1 MTNMIQKLKVLALSV
16 GSLAVLLFPALLFTA
31 VVGAQE
37 NITGGLNCGADI
49 NLSAE
54 ECAPTDTSGKLN
66 ELIKTVINV
75 ISVIVGAIAVVMI
88 IVGGFRYVTSGGKE
102 DSVRGAKSTIMYAL
116 IGLVI
121 VALAQIVVR
130 FVLDKTSDATT

>member
-1 MTNMIQKLKVLALSV
+1 MIQKLKVLAMSL
-16 GSLAVLLFPALLFTA
+16 GSLAILLLPA
-31 VVGAQE
+31 VVVAGVAGAQE

-49 NLSAE
+49 NLSSEA
-54 ECAPTDTSGKLN
+54 CDPTDTSGQLN
-66 ELIKTVINV
+66 TLIKTVINV

-121 VALAQIVVR
+121 VALAQVVVR
-130 FVLDKTSDATT
+130 FVLDKTDQAV